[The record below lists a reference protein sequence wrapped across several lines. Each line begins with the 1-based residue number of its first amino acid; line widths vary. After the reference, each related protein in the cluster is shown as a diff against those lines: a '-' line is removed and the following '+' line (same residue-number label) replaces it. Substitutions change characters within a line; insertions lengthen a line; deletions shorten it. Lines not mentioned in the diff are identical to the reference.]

1 MRQNRRGRLKAFAMA
16 TTILAMPGA
25 VFAQAETLDQEIA
38 RLEAEQQAIA
48 ERLAAARMARQT
60 RIAELRAELAMLE
73 QAEASSSAPAPAP
86 ATQPALEEGEPP
98 APKDDQAATGQP
110 QQTLT
115 DRERRRLE
123 ETENFFDTN
132 FGLGLSLTRDL
143 GDNDRI
149 AAAELDPNGIVRI
162 TDEENDLARLM
173 LEAHHFFTPSIFG
186 GDSEGLWGWGPFV
199 AVQPGEGEIIDAVAA
214 GLMVGF
220 RYSRESSNSFNIGI
234 GYIVDPNTQ
243 ILGEGIVANQS
254 LPEGETEIRF
264 RETSQHGLLIMT
276 SFSF

>member
-1 MRQNRRGRLKAFAMA
+1 MRQNRRGRLTAFAMA

-25 VFAQAETLDQEIA
+25 VFAQAETPDQEIA

-73 QAEASSSAPAPAP
+73 QAEASRSVAAP
-86 ATQPALEEGEPP
+86 ATQPNPEESEPP
-98 APKDDQAATGQP
+98 APEDDQAAAGQG

-115 DRERRRLE
+115 DRERRRRE

-243 ILGEGIVANQS
+243 ILGEGIVANQP